1 LTKALVT
8 REIPGELDI
17 PDADIVIGPP
27 EGYPDPNEL
36 RQFVASHA
44 PIDAIVT
51 MSQDRVDNAL
61 LDAAGDQLRVI
72 SNFAVGYDNINLAVC
87 NARGIVVCNTP
98 KAVTEGTAD
107 LTWALLLG
115 ASRRL
120 RESQRM
126 IDSGEYAQTG
136 ALGMCD
142 LLGVDIAGRTL
153 LIVGAGRIGYA
164 VALRSIGWGMRVL
177 YVARSRHYSFEFAP
191 INATQVSLEDGLR
204 QADFVSLHTPLTP
217 ETKHLINADRLAL
230 LKPTAVLVNTARGQ
244 VVDEQA
250 LVAALNNKSLF
261 AAGLDVY
268 ENEPNISPELL
279 ELDNVVLTPHIG
291 SGARRYRLLMTEI
304 VSGNIR
310 AVLDGDAPVNVVT
323 A

>member
-1 LTKALVT
+1 MTKVLVT
-8 REIPGELDI
+8 REIPGEIAI
-17 PDADIVIGPP
+17 PDAEIVIGPP
-27 EGYPDPNEL
+27 EGYQDHKEL
-36 RQFVASHA
+36 QAFVTAHA
-44 PIDAIVT
+44 PIDAMVT
-51 MSQDRVDNAL
+51 MAHDRVDDSL
-61 LDAAGDQLRVI
+61 LDAAGDRLRVI
-72 SNFAVGYDNINLAVC
+72 SNFAAGYDNIDLAAC
-87 NARGIVVCNTP
+87 KARGVVVCNTP

-107 LTWALLLG
+107 HVWALLLG

-126 IDSGEYAQTG
+126 IDSGKYAQSG
-136 ALGMCD
+136 SLGMCD

-217 ETKHLINADRLAL
+217 ETKHLMNADRLAMM
-230 LKPTAVLVNTARGQ
+230 KSTAVLINTSRGQ

-250 LVAALNNKSLF
+250 LIAALKNKKIF

-268 ENEPNISPELL
+268 EDEPNISAGLL

-310 AVLDGDAPVNVVT
+310 AVLDGDIPINVVT